1 MKSFI
6 TDNIKKV
13 LLISIGIFVLIFSI
27 CFYFFYGTTDLFKL
41 PFDSNVWGTASDW
54 CMVIVTLF
62 TALYL
67 VKTFR
72 EQKRANDISYSQHR
86 RTIMPK
92 FKLEGKIFGEIRH
105 DGFLRVYVHDNELYD
120 LNVTYYSD
128 TFIDESARFPLLM
141 TPNTH
146 LVLYFDQ
153 LNETHKGTRLCCS
166 FNFSDNEG
174 NNYIQNL
181 ELQIPGSFRIT
192 PPRYLKN
199 RF

>member
-6 TDNIKKV
+6 TNNLKKV
-13 LLISIGIFVLIFSI
+13 LLISIAIFVLIFSI
-27 CFYFFYGTTDLFKL
+27 SFYIFYGSTDLFKF

-92 FKLEGKIFGEIRH
+92 FKLEGKIFGEIRR

-120 LNVTYYSD
+120 LNVTYFSS
-128 TFIDESARFPLLM
+128 TFIHESVSFPRLM
-141 TPNTH
+141 TPNTN
-146 LVLYFDQ
+146 LVLHFDE
-153 LNETHKGTRLCCS
+153 LNETHTGTRLCCS
-166 FNFSDNEG
+166 FTFCDNEG
-174 NNYIQNL
+174 NKYIQNL

-192 PPRYLKN
+192 PPRYLRE